1 MYLISNEKGLTLIEV
16 TITLA
21 IVGII
26 SVPIFKL
33 QSSNLKLNIKSN
45 QEMKVSDLAEEK
57 IEELKHINIKNI
69 QLGKETTTKDGF
81 EIITSIELIDRR
93 DITEKEKEEGIK
105 SNELYKLRVVVKNKN
120 ELIKDLTTY
129 RNSLERSD

>member
-16 TITLA
+16 IITLA
-21 IVGII
+21 IVGIL

-33 QSSNLKLNIKSN
+33 QSSNLKLNTRTN
-45 QEMKVSDLAEEK
+45 QEMKVSDLAEEE
-57 IEELKHINIKNI
+57 IENFKHINIKNI
-69 QLGKETTTKDGF
+69 QTGKQTVLKDGF
-81 EIITSIELIDRR
+81 EIITSIELIDRK

-105 SNELYKLRVVVKNKN
+105 TNELYKLKVIVKKKDEVMKN
-120 ELIKDLTTY
+120 LTAY

>member
-33 QSSNLKLNIKSN
+33 QSSNLKLNTKTN

-93 DITEKEKEEGIK
+93 DITEKEKEKGIK
-105 SNELYKLRVVVKNKN
+105 SNELYKLKVVVKKKN